1 MANGLFCAFFPYLL
15 GLTLI
20 LFLLWALFHLARAK
34 EDRSSPS
41 PPSVG
46 ILWLTPACAEAL
58 GRCSQPGRLRS
69 MSARGISARLDRYD
83 FPADE
88 RRPTREEYSTWP
100 EQADLICKGLFGKL
114 ASYQNELITKP
125 GVEGDRSERA
135 NLKASRGA
143 WTVLDALLVLAFICA
158 VLTLLSWILTD
169 FLRACAPPVDCK
181 TSCSQCPVRD
191 SCRGTPKPTVLT
203 LSADQEFEYDDARIS
218 DPENLKELLTE
229 RLTQFEKVNL
239 TITGFTD
246 PIGGACY
253 NRRLGNDRADA
264 IIEIVRQ
271 ISPAAQ
277 INRLEPVV
285 REEQM
290 SESDKALADK
300 CKAKFHFG
308 KPELEQPLRFFTV
321 DERKKKV
328 NGCMREPNDLTPNF
342 IWGRCVP
349 GENTE
354 AQEDQ
359 CLIHYDPKCLSENKL
374 NPVNHL

>member
-1 MANGLFCAFFPYLL
+1 
-15 GLTLI
+15 
-20 LFLLWALFHLARAK
+20 
-34 EDRSSPS
+34 
-41 PPSVG
+41 
-46 ILWLTPACAEAL
+46 
-58 GRCSQPGRLRS
+58 
-69 MSARGISARLDRYD
+69 MSARGISARLDRHD

-88 RRPTREEYSTWP
+88 RRPTREQYSSWP
-100 EQADLICKGLFGKL
+100 GQADLICQGRFDELAKL
-114 ASYQNELITKP
+114 QKELIDKY
-125 GVEGDRSERA
+125 GVGGERPEPSK
-135 NLKASRGA
+135 LTASHRA
-143 WTVLDALLVLAFICA
+143 WTIVDALLVLAFICA
-158 VLTLLSWILTD
+158 VLTILCWILTN

-181 TSCSQCPVRD
+181 TSCSQCPIQD
-191 SCRGTPKPTVLT
+191 PCPAPPKLGPTVLK

-218 DPENLKELLTE
+218 DPENLRKLLTV
-229 RLTQFEKVNL
+229 RLAQFEKVNL
-239 TITGFTD
+239 SITGFTD

-290 SESDKALADK
+290 SDSDKALAEK
-300 CKAKFHFG
+300 CKAKFHSG

-328 NGCMREPNDLTPNF
+328 NGCMPEPNDLTPNY
-342 IWGRCVP
+342 IWGRCVA

-354 AQEDQ
+354 AEEDRE
-359 CLIHYDPKCLSENKL
+359 CLSHYDPKKKEFKNASPTLIAMKRAAHFYELLRCLAPLRRVEIKGDAS
-374 NPVNHL
+374 PVDGQGSGVRR

>member
-1 MANGLFCAFFPYLL
+1 
-15 GLTLI
+15 
-20 LFLLWALFHLARAK
+20 
-34 EDRSSPS
+34 
-41 PPSVG
+41 
-46 ILWLTPACAEAL
+46 
-58 GRCSQPGRLRS
+58 
-69 MSARGISARLDRYD
+69 
-83 FPADE
+83 
-88 RRPTREEYSTWP
+88 
-100 EQADLICKGLFGKL
+100 
-114 ASYQNELITKP
+114 
-125 GVEGDRSERA
+125 
-135 NLKASRGA
+135 
-143 WTVLDALLVLAFICA
+143 
-158 VLTLLSWILTD
+158 
-169 FLRACAPPVDCK
+169 
-181 TSCSQCPVRD
+181 
-191 SCRGTPKPTVLT
+191 
-203 LSADQEFEYDDARIS
+203 
-218 DPENLKELLTE
+218 LKELLTE

-359 CLIHYDPKCLSENKL
+359 CLIHYDPKKNKEFKNASPTLVAMKRAAHFYELLRCLAPLRRVEIKGDAS
-374 NPVNHL
+374 PVGGQGGGAGK